1 MDNRRGGGTHLPT
14 LNAMTRIRVDADA
27 VVALGAAVSD
37 LSVELRDCAASASEG
52 SWALGSGASASALAD
67 VLGDF
72 EHARLVLGRHLDEL
86 GQLARVAGA
95 LYAEVEA
102 DATSSMVG
110 GSW

>member
-1 MDNRRGGGTHLPT
+1 
-14 LNAMTRIRVDADA
+14 MTRIRVDADA
-27 VVALGAAVSD
+27 VAALGAAVSD
-37 LSVELRDCAASASEG
+37 LSAELRDCAVSASDG
-52 SWALGSGASASALAD
+52 SWALGSGASARALAE

-86 GQLARVAGA
+86 GQLAQVAGA

-102 DATSSMVG
+102 DTTSWVVG